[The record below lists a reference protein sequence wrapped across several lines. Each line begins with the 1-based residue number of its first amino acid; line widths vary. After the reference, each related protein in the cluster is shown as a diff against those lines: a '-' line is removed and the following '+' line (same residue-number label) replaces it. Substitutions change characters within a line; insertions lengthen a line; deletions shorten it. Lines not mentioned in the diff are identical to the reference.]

1 MRESNRLPRR
11 PSRSQRPRAN
21 RRGASGLWHMLDIQY
36 SPHPSLPCLGEVDQS
51 ARPRREGP
59 ELKATCKPEARFA
72 ITPTLAL
79 ALLLLLPGLGCTGKQ
94 PGADVMATVNGRQI
108 TRTEVEKY
116 YSNQTADAPQKPS
129 QEQADSLRLSILR
142 ELIDNEILMQ
152 RAEKLGLLATDEE
165 INSKLAAIKAPYTQ
179 EEFDKRLKDRNL
191 TLDDFKRDLR
201 RSLTIEKVL
210 NKEVTSKINI
220 SDEDITSYYEQHKAE
235 FNLIEPQYHLAQILV
250 TTQPNP
256 QVKNVKAQNEG
267 DARKKIQMIS
277 NRLDSGE
284 DFATVAMN
292 FSEQPET
299 SQNGGDL
306 GFVPETSLKT
316 DRIAYEAVNKLKPGQ
331 FTAVL
336 VVADP
341 NSHQIYGYR
350 IVKLISKEAAG
361 QRELKDPRVQQA
373 IREQLRDRR
382 EQLLKAAYYESV
394 RDKATVQNYFADDIL
409 KKAGTM
415 K

>member
-1 MRESNRLPRR
+1 MSL
-11 PSRSQRPRAN
+11 
-21 RRGASGLWHMLDIQY
+21 GL
-36 SPHPSLPCLGEVDQS
+36 CLLV
-51 ARPRREGP
+51 
-59 ELKATCKPEARFA
+59 L
-72 ITPTLAL
+72 
-79 ALLLLLPGLGCTGKQ
+79 GLGCTGKQ
-94 PGADVMATVNGRQI
+94 GGEDVMAAVNGRKI
-108 TRTEVEKY
+108 TRTEVQKY
-116 YSNQTADAPQKPS
+116 YDNQIAEAPQKPS
-129 QEQADSLRLSILR
+129 LEQADTLRLNILR

-165 INSKLAAIKAPYTQ
+165 VNTKLAEIKAPYTQ
-179 EEFDKRLKDRNL
+179 EEFDKRLKDRQL

-220 SDEDITSYYEQHKAE
+220 SDDDITSYYTQHKAE

-256 QVKNVKAQNEG
+256 QVKNMKAQNEA

-292 FSEQPET
+292 YSEQPET

-306 GFVPETSLKT
+306 GFVPESSLKS
-316 DRIAYEAVNKLKPGQ
+316 DKAAYDAIGKLKPGQ
-331 FTAVL
+331 YTAIL
-336 VVADP
+336 PVADP
-341 NSHQIYGYR
+341 NSHQVFGFR
-350 IVKLISKEAAG
+350 IVKLMSRVTAG

-382 EQLLKAAYYESV
+382 EQLLKAAYYESI
-394 RDKATVQNYFADDIL
+394 RDKASVENFFADDIL
-409 KKAGTM
+409 KQAGTM

>member
-1 MRESNRLPRR
+1 MKVIRKRLV
-11 PSRSQRPRAN
+11 
-21 RRGASGLWHMLDIQY
+21 
-36 SPHPSLPCLGEVDQS
+36 SLAVAVSVSLS
-51 ARPRREGP
+51 
-59 ELKATCKPEARFA
+59 F
-72 ITPTLAL
+72 
-79 ALLLLLPGLGCTGKQ
+79 LLLLTGLGCSPKRE
-94 PGADVMATVNGRQI
+94 GADVMATVNGRKI

-116 YSNQTADAPQKPS
+116 YNNQTADAPQKPS

-152 RAEKLGLLATDEE
+152 RAEKMGLLATDEE
-165 INSKLAAIKAPYTQ
+165 INRKLAEIKAPYTQ
-179 EEFDKRLKDRNL
+179 EEFDKRLKDRNI

-201 RSLTIEKVL
+201 RSITIEKVL

-220 SDEDITSYYEQHKAE
+220 SDEDITRYYDQHKAE

-256 QVKNVKAQNEG
+256 QVKNVKAQNEA
-267 DARKKIQMIS
+267 DARKKVQMIE

-284 DFATVAMN
+284 DFSTVAMSY
-292 FSEQPET
+292 SEQPET

-306 GFVPETSLKT
+306 GFVPESSLKT
-316 DRIAYEAVNKLKPGQ
+316 DRMAYEAVNKLKPGQ
-331 FTAVL
+331 YTAVL
-336 VVADP
+336 IVADP
-341 NSHQIYGYR
+341 NSHQIYGFR
-350 IVKLISKEAAG
+350 IVKLISKESAG

-382 EQLLKAAYYESV
+382 EQLLKAAYYESI
-394 RDKATVQNYFADDIL
+394 RDKASVQNYFADEIL
-409 KKAGTM
+409 KQASTM

>member
-1 MRESNRLPRR
+1 M
-11 PSRSQRPRAN
+11 
-21 RRGASGLWHMLDIQY
+21 
-36 SPHPSLPCLGEVDQS
+36 V
-51 ARPRREGP
+51 
-59 ELKATCKPEARFA
+59 ATLSMAVM
-72 ITPTLAL
+72 
-79 ALLLLLPGLGCTGKQ
+79 ALLSSVGCPGKQ
-94 PGADVMATVNGRQI
+94 AGEDEMARVNGHKI

-116 YSNQTADAPQKPS
+116 FNNQTAESPEKPS

-165 INSKLAAIKAPYTQ
+165 VNSKLTEIKTPYTQ
-179 EEFDKRLKDRNL
+179 EEFDKRLKERNL

-201 RSLTIEKVL
+201 RSITVDKVL

-220 SDEDITSYYEQHKAE
+220 TDDDITSYYNQHKAE
-235 FNLIEPQYHLAQILV
+235 FNLIEPQYRLAQVLV

-256 QVKNVKAQNEG
+256 QVKAMKAQNEG
-267 DARKKIQMIS
+267 EARKKIQMIA

-284 DFATVAMN
+284 DFATAAMN
-292 FSEQPET
+292 YSEQPET

-306 GFVPETSLKT
+306 GFVPESSLKA
-316 DRIAYEAVNKLKPGQ
+316 DRTAYDAINKLKPGQ
-331 FTAVL
+331 YTAVL
-336 VVADP
+336 PVADP

-382 EQLLKAAYYESV
+382 EQLLKAAYYESI
-394 RDKATVQNYFADDIL
+394 RDKASVENYFADEIL
-409 KKAGTM
+409 KKTGTM